1 MNDDSKLPDR
11 PEQPQPPEGE
21 HPRLAESA
29 MWNVVSYLI
38 SGPVVF
44 GALGWLLDRWLHTG
58 FLLPAGILVGM
69 ATSLYY
75 VWFRYGT
82 SK

>member
-1 MNDDSKLPDR
+1 
-11 PEQPQPPEGE
+11 
-21 HPRLAESA
+21 